1 MRARLV
7 LTTTEQSSPG
17 NSLERPR
24 THVETVLV
32 LEDDDSF
39 RASAVLVLERLGYSV
54 VSARDPEGALR
65 AVLDAPIDLVLTNVE
80 LPLMNGPDL
89 SHTIAALRPG
99 THFIFMS
106 SLSEKELGELYGL
119 STSSVDYLAKPFG
132 AVELGRLAA
141 SVLGNE
147 RGWAGGRGRNRET
160 VLVVDDNQLV
170 LTSTRKLLA
179 TAGYQVFTAAT
190 PAQALE
196 LFTTYRS
203 RIDLILLDILL
214 PLMSGFALAS
224 KISEIRANM
233 RILYMSSCVDRR
245 ALEPVTPRQL
255 IDFIEKPFQA
265 GDLIRKTRGIL
276 AKPLPGCGQA

>member
-1 MRARLV
+1 MV
-7 LTTTEQSSPG
+7 
-17 NSLERPR
+17 
-24 THVETVLV
+24 
-32 LEDDDSF
+32 EDDDSF
-39 RASAVLVLERLGYSV
+39 REGAVLVLERLGYCV

-65 AVLDAPIDLVLTNVE
+65 AALDLPIDLVLVNVE

-99 THFIFMS
+99 AHFIFMS
-106 SLSEKELGELYGL
+106 SLSEQELGELYGL
-119 STSSVDYLAKPFG
+119 STASVDYLAKPFG

-147 RGWAGGRGRNRET
+147 RGWHGSRGLTRET

-179 TAGYQVFTAAT
+179 MAGYQILTAAT
-190 PAQALE
+190 PAQALK
-196 LFTTYRS
+196 LFTAYRS
-203 RIDLILLDILL
+203 RVDLVLLDILL
-214 PLMSGFALAS
+214 PLMSGLELAS
-224 KISEIRANM
+224 KISEIRASM

-245 ALEPVTPRQL
+245 ALKAVTPRQL

-265 GDLIRKTRGIL
+265 DDLIRKTRGIL
-276 AKPLPGCGQA
+276 ARPLPRFRQP